1 MASSTSKDAM
11 IGFLLQLLK
20 EEREKRKQAETEVEV
35 LKTILEPLQQKELD
49 KYREKRETAIRKI
62 REDYYKKQPHKHRD
76 IVCDCFSGTEDG
88 ESDNDLDIIDSLSS
102 KRSVTPQLCNTSTQ
116 APDG

>member
-62 REDYYKKQPHKHRD
+62 REDY
-76 IVCDCFSGTEDG
+76 
-88 ESDNDLDIIDSLSS
+88 
-102 KRSVTPQLCNTSTQ
+102 
-116 APDG
+116 